1 MDSFVEAAGSWVLSW
16 SAVPFLEKPHDYAK
30 YIVNPPSYWFVS
42 PGVSALDLIIT
53 SLFTILLSGALIA
66 CSRSALWQVSIA
78 AASDDYSSTSPT
90 STSSVV
96 ALASRRSVRNVILAA
111 ADYILR
117 FLCVVC
123 AGLTVYNKGASG
135 RFIYL
140 LQPCH
145 LSNFTLVAL
154 LLLPRRSTLAS
165 RLFYFNNHCAFG
177 TAMAL
182 LTPDLKAL
190 IMPGE
195 VAYFFLQHWTLVMLP
210 LVWMLRRRYPL
221 YRATLRLTTLMW
233 SLFSVL
239 HWTVLFP
246 FSIACNANINYMLM
260 PPKVWPSSLPGYLYR
275 PAILFA
281 CCPITYLFRAIIQAL
296 VWLGG
301 TYGDAAAEAAAAA
314 AGKTEEL
321 PAVAAETRSDKSA
334 TAESGLRR
342 RREAPT
348 AGAEAVSGTVQIPDS
363 PVQAPVSSRTRAK
376 DSGSGSG
383 PK

>member
-1 MDSFVEAAGSWVLSW
+1 MYHACRAIICLKRCIKPRNFAGSLKHRLLPPESLRNDSTLQVPMDSIIASAESWVLSW

-30 YIVNPPSYWFVS
+30 YTVNPPSYWFVS
-42 PGVSALDLIIT
+42 PGVSALDLVIT
-53 SLFTILLSGALIA
+53 SAFTILLSGALIMCA
-66 CSRSALWQVSIA
+66 RSPLWQVSIPA
-78 AASDDYSSTSPT
+78 ALDEFSS
-90 STSSVV
+90 SSGKVGSSAV
-96 ALASRRSVRNVILAA
+96 ALASRRSVRSVVLAA

-117 FLCVVC
+117 FLCVGC
-123 AGLTVYNKGASG
+123 ACLTVYYKGASG

-154 LLLPRRSTLAS
+154 LLLPRHSELAS
-165 RLFYFNNHCAFG
+165 RLFYFSNHCAFG

-195 VAYFFLQHWTLVMLP
+195 VAYFFLQHWTLVLLP

-239 HWTVLFP
+239 HWFVLFP

-260 PPKVWPSSLPGYLYR
+260 PPKGECTCKSL
-275 PAILFA
+275 
-281 CCPITYLFRAIIQAL
+281 
-296 VWLGG
+296 
-301 TYGDAAAEAAAAA
+301 
-314 AGKTEEL
+314 
-321 PAVAAETRSDKSA
+321 
-334 TAESGLRR
+334 
-342 RREAPT
+342 
-348 AGAEAVSGTVQIPDS
+348 AVSVQQPHPPTDCCCS
-363 PVQAPVSSRTRAK
+363 AAFVPWLHR
-376 DSGSGSG
+376 
-383 PK
+383 